1 MESIT
6 IDKLVDEENDSIDS
20 KELRFFLNQKLN
32 ELYEKDKT
40 TPIFDYED
48 IRYSAM
54 IDLIYD
60 MMPSLREDIKL
71 DDAQKPTNKTII
83 IKE

>member
-6 IDKLVDEENDSIDS
+6 IDKLVGKNNDSVDL
-20 KELRFFLNQKLN
+20 KELRFFLNQKLD
-32 ELYEKDKT
+32 ELYKKDKG
-40 TPIFDYED
+40 TPLFDYED

-60 MMPSLREDIKL
+60 LMPSLREDIKL
-71 DDAQKPTNKTII
+71 DHSEEKISELILEK
-83 IKE
+83 

>member
-6 IDKLVDEENDSIDS
+6 IDKLVDEKDDSIDS

-40 TPIFDYED
+40 TPIFDYKD
-48 IRYSAM
+48 
-54 IDLIYD
+54 
-60 MMPSLREDIKL
+60 
-71 DDAQKPTNKTII
+71 
-83 IKE
+83 